1 MLHQFF
7 CALTPPYRVAQN
19 KNIRV
24 YCKLFVSLQFK
35 NIGMGLLSRLVS
47 VWKQKDCRKE
57 NQEDA
62 VAKYLIVGL
71 GNVGA
76 EYEGTRHN
84 AGSR

>member
-1 MLHQFF
+1 M
-7 CALTPPYRVAQN
+7 
-19 KNIRV
+19 
-24 YCKLFVSLQFK
+24 QFK

-71 GNVGA
+71 AYRSFVFSRRKAVQVLLFPERA
-76 EYEGTRHN
+76 E
-84 AGSR
+84 